1 MRLARLQPFRC
12 AQLRP
17 LRPLLR
23 PSWICASC
31 RPNGPLPRRWNSSAQ
46 TKEKPFYVTTPIF
59 YVNAAPHIGHLYCT
73 VLADVLKRWQQING
87 KDAYLCTG
95 TDEHGMKIQRA
106 AAKEGMDPKSFC
118 DLNSDKFRSLTHDA
132 DISNDF
138 FVRTTDPDHKDA
150 VSQFWLQL
158 KNSLPKD
165 LGLYKGTH
173 EGWYCVSDECFYP
186 EDLVQPSIVPQTG
199 KKIMINVESENE
211 VEWVKEETWF
221 FPLTKYKDAL
231 LKFYDENPDWV
242 RPANRMQEVRDWV
255 ENHLEDLSVTRPV
268 SRLNWGIA
276 DPEDPTQTIYVWVDA
291 LINYIT
297 KAGYGSQWRTPTD
310 DMGIWPA
317 DLHIIGKDIL
327 RFHAIYWPALLLA
340 LGLPPAKGILCHNHW
355 TMSNRK
361 MSKSLGNV
369 VSPVFALQRWDVD
382 PLRYFLMRN
391 GNLTKDM
398 SYSNDIISAI
408 YGKELQANIGNLFYR
423 IAKPKGAAGWSTRK
437 AVASSNSGAFKEL
450 DEVRHKAEYAQFFSL
465 ESTLRQASD
474 AFSKEM
480 EDYNTGGAIREA
492 FELLRDT
499 NRYIT
504 DTQPWVLAKQK
515 EPLSKLL
522 LNWTIHRSA
531 EALRIAAILLQPIMP
546 SKMKRLLDEMG
557 VRPDRRSVAYAHPD
571 ADDAYGTRN
580 QGNSNHDRA
589 NKHLLLFPPMASGD
603 VSDAEVL
610 QQLKAYMGKN
620 MAKSKMNQMVEL
632 LAMEARM
639 GEAQV
644 AKLLGTEFPV
654 EQTPPRHPNRAIV
667 LTHYPAIAAA
677 RALLV
682 PYEAHHVVKYH
693 GWMQDPDIQEA
704 TASEPMTLEEE
715 YENQQSWRTSADKL
729 TFIICEPVTA
739 TQTTIT
745 AQKQD
750 ANPRMIGDVNFF
762 LYPDDGDDN
771 ENATGDA
778 LVGEVD
784 VMIAAKEHRGQGYG
798 EAAVRALL
806 VYIQTHL
813 DAILAEYAQGGPK
826 SSLRALMVK
835 IQQGNKGS
843 RALFEKLGFMQMG
856 DVNYFG
862 EVKMV
867 LDWRDEVGS
876 RDDAW
881 KAAAKEYRELKY
893 EALL

>member
-1 MRLARLQPFRC
+1 MRSARLQPFMC
-12 AQLRP
+12 VQLRP
-17 LRPLLR
+17 LRLSLR
-23 PSWICASC
+23 PSWICPSH
-31 RPNGPLPRRWNSSAQ
+31 RPNGALSRRWNSSAQ

-87 KDAYLCTG
+87 KEAYFCTG

-158 KNSLPKD
+158 KNSLPKE

-231 LKFYDENPDWV
+231 LKFYDENPGWV
-242 RPANRMQEVRDWV
+242 KPANRMQEVRDWV

-369 VSPVFALQRWDVD
+369 VNPVFALQRWDVD

-423 IAKPKGAAGWSTRK
+423 IAKPKGAAGWSTRR

-450 DEVRHKAEYAQFFSL
+450 DEVRHKAEYSQFFSL
-465 ESTLRQASD
+465 ESTLGRASD

-515 EPLSKLL
+515 GALSQLL

-557 VRPDRRSVAYAHPD
+557 VRPDRRAVAYAHPD

-589 NKHLLLFPPMASGD
+589 NKHLTLFPPMASGD

-610 QQLKAYMGKN
+610 QQLKAYLGKN
-620 MAKSKMNQMVEL
+620 NIAKSKMNQMVEL

-644 AKLLGTEFPV
+644 AKLLDTDLPV
-654 EQTPPRHPNRAIV
+654 EHTPPRN
-667 LTHYPAIAAA
+667 
-677 RALLV
+677 
-682 PYEAHHVVKYH
+682 
-693 GWMQDPDIQEA
+693 
-704 TASEPMTLEEE
+704 S
-715 YENQQSWRTSADKL
+715 N
-729 TFIICEPVTA
+729 
-739 TQTTIT
+739 
-745 AQKQD
+745 
-750 ANPRMIGDVNFF
+750 
-762 LYPDDGDDN
+762 
-771 ENATGDA
+771 
-778 LVGEVD
+778 
-784 VMIAAKEHRGQGYG
+784 
-798 EAAVRALL
+798 
-806 VYIQTHL
+806 
-813 DAILAEYAQGGPK
+813 
-826 SSLRALMVK
+826 
-835 IQQGNKGS
+835 
-843 RALFEKLGFMQMG
+843 
-856 DVNYFG
+856 
-862 EVKMV
+862 
-867 LDWRDEVGS
+867 
-876 RDDAW
+876 
-881 KAAAKEYRELKY
+881 
-893 EALL
+893 